1 MSPSPPGCRTSDPGV
16 AASVATMDEAPT
28 WFTDAVAIAPTS
40 RTVEVRGAT
49 IHYLSWG
56 ERGRPGIV
64 FVHGGAAHAHWWSH
78 IAPMFLTHHTAAA
91 IDLSGHGDSD
101 RRDEYSLENWCA
113 EVAAVI
119 EDAGFD
125 GPPLLVGHSMGG
137 FVTVATAA
145 LHPDLLAGAIIID
158 SPVVDVDPEVQVA
171 RASDQFNRER
181 AYDDPAGPIERF
193 RTVPPQD
200 HYLPY
205 VKQHIAE
212 RSLRLDADGKWRWKF
227 DSRIFVPPRKE
238 PAQLLPR
245 IRCRVA
251 LLRCEHGLVTPDI
264 GDYMYNQ
271 LGRVA
276 PVIELPTAGHHPML
290 DVPLIL
296 ITAIRSLIAD
306 WDHSRPLRRREG

>member
-1 MSPSPPGCRTSDPGV
+1 MSET
-16 AASVATMDEAPT
+16 PT
-28 WFTDAVAIAPTS
+28 WFTDAVSVVPES
-40 RTVEVRGAT
+40 RHTEVDGAS

-64 FVHGGAAHAHWWSH
+64 FVHGGAAHSHWWSH
-78 IAPMFLTHHTAAA
+78 IAPAFLADHSVAA

-101 RRDEYSLENWCA
+101 RRETYGLDFWCD

-137 FVTVATAA
+137 FVTIGTAA
-145 LHPDLLAGAIIID
+145 RHADLLAGAIIVD
-158 SPVVDVDPEVQVA
+158 SPVVEIDPEVRQA
-171 RASDQFNRER
+171 RASDTFNKER

-193 RTVPPQD
+193 RAIPGQD
-200 HYLPY
+200 VYLPY

-212 RSLRLDADGKWRWKF
+212 RSLRQDPDGMWRWKF
-227 DSRIFVPPRKE
+227 DSSIFMPNRRTAAE
-238 PAQLLPR
+238 LLPQVT
-245 IRCRVA
+245 CRVA
-251 LLRCEHGLVTPDI
+251 LLRCEHGLVTRDI

-306 WDHSRPLRRREG
+306 WDHSRPLHRS

>member
-1 MSPSPPGCRTSDPGV
+1 MTD
-16 AASVATMDEAPT
+16 TPT
-28 WFTDAVAIAPTS
+28 WFTDAVSVIPED
-40 RTVEVRGAT
+40 RRVEVDGAE

-56 ERGRPGIV
+56 DPGRPGIV

-78 IAPMFLTHHTAAA
+78 IAPAFLASHSVAAV
-91 IDLSGHGDSD
+91 DLSGHGDSD
-101 RRDEYSLENWCA
+101 RRDQYSLDQWCD

-119 EDAGFD
+119 RDAAFD

-145 LHPDLLAGAIIID
+145 RHASLLAGAVIID
-158 SPVVDVDPEVQVA
+158 SPVIEIDPEVRQA
-171 RASDQFNRER
+171 RASETFNKERE
-181 AYDDPAGPIERF
+181 YDEPDGPIARF
-193 RTVPPQD
+193 RAVPGQD
-200 HYLPY
+200 VYLPY

-212 RSLRLDADGKWRWKF
+212 RSLRQDPDGKWRWKF
-227 DSRIFVPPRKE
+227 DSSIFMPARKDAAE
-238 PAQLLPR
+238 LLPHVT
-245 IRCRVA
+245 CRVA
-251 LLRCEHGLVTPDI
+251 LLRCEHGLVTRDI
-264 GDYMYNQ
+264 GEYMYEQ

-306 WDHSRPLRRREG
+306 WDHSRPLRRS

>member
-1 MSPSPPGCRTSDPGV
+1 MTDTPRWFSEALART
-16 AASVATMDEAPT
+16 
-28 WFTDAVAIAPTS
+28 PTS
-40 RTVEVRGAT
+40 HEIEVGGAR
-49 IHYLSWG
+49 IHYLRWG
-56 ERGRPGIV
+56 EGRRPGIV

-78 IAPMFLTHHTAAA
+78 VAPAFLADHDAVA

-101 RRDEYSLENWCA
+101 RRPEYELEAWCD

-137 FVTVATAA
+137 FVTIATAA
-145 LHPDLLAGAIIID
+145 RHPGLLAGAVIID
-158 SPVVDVDPEVQVA
+158 SAVVDVDPEVRAA
-171 RASDQFNRER
+171 RASDQFSRVR
-181 AYDDPAGPIERF
+181 AYDDAETPVGRF
-193 RTVPPQD
+193 RTVPEQD
-200 HYLPY
+200 VYLPY
-205 VKQHIAE
+205 VKDHVARHSIRQ
-212 RSLRLDADGKWRWKF
+212 DPDGKWRWKF
-227 DSRIFVPPRKE
+227 DNNIFVPRRRDAAE
-238 PAQLLPR
+238 LLPK
-245 IRCRVA
+245 ITCRVA

-264 GDYMYNQ
+264 GAYMYEQ

-306 WDHSRPLRRREG
+306 WDHSRPLTRRASPQRGRPSA